1 MYKLTLLLASAFLI
15 LNGCTDAEFSRY
27 TTFGQRA
34 EIICRSG
41 GNITFHGIST
51 GKVSNETNSDG
62 YFAKWE
68 VIASPDYRHAKPGD
82 VTPATLSSDCDII
95 YIED

>member
-1 MYKLTLLLASAFLI
+1 MYKLTLLLSSAFLI

-41 GNITFHGIST
+41 GKITFHGIST
-51 GKVSNETNSDG
+51 GKVSNERNSDG

-68 VIASPDYRHAKPGD
+68 VIAAPDYRHAKPGD